1 MGADQF
7 DNLSADMFDEFD
19 IDMGDDNSNKK
30 KGSETLQNVSEL
42 LKSTGKGA
50 LKGLHNELKDRFGN
64 TSQLV
69 DETIATVDD
78 FKKLQQDLASEISPA
93 VNSMKQITLRSMPM
107 VEKIMPKK
115 WYDSIKKKLEEHHPC
130 GEEEIWKRRSAM
142 KPYALRYSLSSKD
155 RLKYRSR

>member
-19 IDMGDDNSNKK
+19 IDMGDGSSNKK
-30 KGSETLQNVSEL
+30 KGSETAKNVAEL

-50 LKGLHNELKDRFGN
+50 IKGVRNELKDRFGR
-64 TSQLV
+64 TSELV

-78 FKKLQQDLASEISPA
+78 FKKLQQDLAGEISPA

-115 WYDSIKKKLEEHHPC
+115 WYDSIK
-130 GEEEIWKRRSAM
+130 
-142 KPYALRYSLSSKD
+142 
-155 RLKYRSR
+155 